1 MYLLPV
7 TFIRAKE
14 IGIADYYR
22 EEKEIGETENRGVL
36 SQQETGPLQT
46 ADDAR
51 AHPREGVA
59 AEIAL
64 LSGHL
69 QQHSI
74 LHGKGEA
81 SISQRVGFVKEI
93 YSGSGV
99 ARLLCP
105 CCAARSRR
113 KMLSHLQR
121 SPK

>member
-14 IGIADYYR
+14 IGIAEYYR
-22 EEKEIGETENRGVL
+22 EEKERGETGNRGIL
-36 SQQETGPLQT
+36 FQQETGPLQT

-81 SISQRVGFVKEI
+81 SVSQRVGFVKEI
-93 YSGSGV
+93 YSGAGV
-99 ARLLCP
+99 ARLL
-105 CCAARSRR
+105 CAARSRR